1 MGLWNGVLLC
11 LVVEGPCS
19 GKTASGSQTVSDT
32 VQTHILDP
40 CGSRTVAKVQQG
52 HLPCV
57 SGIVVLRAS
66 IVHHVLL
73 PAVREDTP
81 LCMWKRGC

>member
-1 MGLWNGVLLC
+1 MGSYFVLLWKDPV
-11 LVVEGPCS
+11 LGRQHQDLRL
-19 GKTASGSQTVSDT
+19 SQT
-32 VQTHILDP
+32 QFRHIFLTLT
-40 CGSRTVAKVQQG
+40 CGSRTVAKVQQR